1 MAEPTLKEYT
11 FCAIAPAYFIGLAT
25 IQWILTLL
33 NVVFV
38 QRDFGLLFDVPQLKS
53 FAFGRFWNKYGAFMS
68 ADMPP
73 KTTRLLSTVRGTILD
88 VGPGT
93 GDQLCHFDAAKIT
106 KAYGVEPTVKLHDKL
121 RSNAKKAGL
130 GEKYTVLGAGAEPES
145 LIPALAKAGVLA
157 DGAGEGVFDEIVVV
171 RCLCHMPKPKESLD
185 TMYRLLKPGGRLVTH
200 EHVCN
205 PWGKEIGGSFLSLLL
220 QYLYVYPWEFF
231 INCRLNQDTRK
242 MLFNTGG
249 RDGSGWSEIHLEH
262 LNPWSTLPELVGY
275 LVKKA

>member
-1 MAEPTLKEYT
+1 MAEPTLKE
-11 FCAIAPAYFIGLAT
+11 FASLAIAPGYFILLAVS
-25 IQWILTLL
+25 QWTLTLL
-33 NVVFV
+33 DVVFV
-38 QRDFGLLFDVPQLKS
+38 RRDLNLLFDLPKLKS
-53 FAFGRFWNKYGAFMS
+53 YAFGRFWNKYGEFMS
-68 ADMPP
+68 ENTPP
-73 KTTRLLSTVRGTILD
+73 ETIRHLSTVRGTILD
-88 VGPGT
+88 VGPGSGT
-93 GDQLCHFDAAKIT
+93 QLCHFDSAKISR
-106 KAYGVEPTVKLHDKL
+106 AYGIEPTTDLHDKL

-130 GEKYTVLGAGAEPES
+130 GEKYTVLDAGAEPES

-157 DGAGEGVFDEIVVV
+157 DNAGEGIFDEVVV
-171 RCLCHMPKPKESLD
+171 IRCLCHMPKPKESLD

-205 PWGKEIGGSFLSLLL
+205 PWGKEIGGSFLSLVL

-262 LNPWSTLPELVGY
+262 LQPWSTLPTLTGY
-275 LVKKA
+275 LIKKA